1 MRIEHDMPMRQYHQQ
16 PELSASD
23 VKAIN
28 ENPHRWFTNRGK
40 ERTPTPAMI
49 LGSAVHAYILGDDD
63 DVVALDVENFK
74 TVAARQARDAALDA
88 GKYPLTID
96 QNYQAQ
102 DMAKAVREN
111 PDVKPLLAAGESE
124 VSFFTEHAETGEPI
138 RGRVDWVDVGACRI
152 VDFKTSDSADPAKF
166 VKLAGRM
173 NYHVSAANYGDA
185 WGDYAGTSPWEVLFV
200 VIERDYPY
208 TASVVKLGES
218 SLNLGR
224 RAFTRGIHTYRQA
237 TMTDSWDTPWPGITT
252 VDLPKYEFYA
262 EDER

>member
-1 MRIEHDMPMRQYHQQ
+1 MRIEHDMPMREYQRQ

-28 ENPHRWFTNRGK
+28 SNPHRWFANRGH
-40 ERTPTPAMI
+40 ERVPTPAMI
-49 LGSAVHAYILGDDD
+49 LGSAVHAFILGDDEE
-63 DVVALDVENFK
+63 VVALDVENFK
-74 TVAARQARDAALDA
+74 TVAARQARDEALDA
-88 GKYPLTID
+88 GKYPLTND
-96 QNYQAQ
+96 QHDQARA
-102 DMAKAVREN
+102 MADAVRAN
-111 PDVKPLLAAGESE
+111 PDVKPLIASGKSE
-124 VSFFTEHAETGEPI
+124 VSFFSEHDGTGQPI

-152 VDFKTSDSADPAKF
+152 VDFKTGDSADPEKFAKQ
-166 VKLAGRM
+166 AGRM

-185 WGDYAGTSPWEVLFV
+185 WGSHAGTGPWDVLFV

-208 TASVVKLGES
+208 TCSVVKLGPS
-218 SLNLGR
+218 SIDLGR

-237 TMTDSWDTPWPGITT
+237 SLTDSWATPWPGTTT